1 LEKNLSKA
9 VEMASKQRQVADD
22 FSATFPQETIRAW
35 SRMVKKW
42 EADPSYPNPYISKE
56 RGTAVV
62 VKIFS
67 KTSDK
72 CTNLLLPGD

>member
-1 LEKNLSKA
+1 MIGSLLGKNLSKA

-35 SRMVKKW
+35 SRMIKQW

-56 RGTAVV
+56 RGRFPPTPKSECA
-62 VKIFS
+62 S
-67 KTSDK
+67 WLS
-72 CTNLLLPGD
+72 LY